1 MKLVEN
7 AQMVAGF
14 VPLDLQVQRDGDWVR
29 LRDFNHL
36 TVIFYKGIGTAG
48 DNPVVTLQQATDN
61 AGGGA
66 KALNFTEIWRK
77 QAADVQTVGQFTK
90 TTQVAANTFTDG
102 ASANQQALWVL
113 EIDADMLDV
122 DGGFQYVRLTL
133 NDTGV
138 NAQLGCVLYIL
149 TQPRF
154 AEAMPPSAL

>member
-7 AQMVAGF
+7 AQIVAGF

-36 TVIFYKGIGTAG
+36 TAIFYKGTGTAG
-48 DNPVVTLQQATDN
+48 DNPIVTLQQATDN

-90 TTQVAANTFTDG
+90 TTQAAANTFTDA
-102 ASANQQALWVL
+102 ASANQQAFWVL

-122 DGGFQYVRLTL
+122 DGGFQYVRVTL

-154 AEAMPPSAL
+154 AEATPPGAL